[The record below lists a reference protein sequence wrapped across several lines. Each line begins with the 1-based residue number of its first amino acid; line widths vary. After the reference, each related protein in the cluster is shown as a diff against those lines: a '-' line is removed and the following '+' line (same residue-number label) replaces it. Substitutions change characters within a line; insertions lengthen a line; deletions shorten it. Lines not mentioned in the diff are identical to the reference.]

1 MTVVNALALPRAY
14 LETRNIFMTSKRDMR
29 EMQKAKNEET
39 KSAGTTG
46 FCCPHCADSKFP
58 CVNMEQVMKG
68 GKAGTKP
75 DRRKLEK

>member
-1 MTVVNALALPRAY
+1 
-14 LETRNIFMTSKRDMR
+14 MR
-29 EMQKAKNEET
+29 EMQKVKSEK
-39 KSAGTTG
+39 KSAVAPG

-68 GKAGTKP
+68 GKAAVKP